1 MLLLRALLV
10 AAVAIGGIAIVLWL
24 VTLIAGETTTS
35 IAIALV
41 VCFAIA
47 AAWAYLHL
55 KHDADNDQRRS
66 HG

>member
-1 MLLLRALLV
+1 MLVVRALLI
-10 AAVAIGGIAIVLWL
+10 AAVAIGGIAVVLWL

-35 IAIALV
+35 IAIALLA
-41 VCFAIA
+41 CFAIA

-55 KHDADNDQRRS
+55 KHDAERERERS